1 MSSGAHHDGAG
12 VEPDA
17 HGKHGAV
24 RTPGR
29 RHLHEPERRP
39 RGELGRVVVG
49 LRPAEVDQYPVA
61 EILRHVASVA
71 GDHLARA
78 RPIRPQHV
86 RPVLGIEPR
95 RELHRADE
103 VAEEDR
109 QLAAL
114 ASEPEVGRG
123 CGRRGRSGLGRSI
136 GVRRRR
142 PALGAELRGGRQ
154 IRLAARAAEREGPP
168 AFEAEPPPGG
178 IRMATEGARH
188 RVAHALPT
196 TPPRRPLTY
205 HHFTREPAP
214 GVMCSR

>member
-12 VEPDA
+12 VEP
-17 HGKHGAV
+17 
-24 RTPGR
+24 
-29 RHLHEPERRP
+29 
-39 RGELGRVVVG
+39 
-49 LRPAEVDQYPVA
+49 A
-61 EILRHVASVA
+61 EILRHMASVT

-78 RPIRPQHV
+78 RAIRPQHV

-114 ASEPEVGRG
+114 ASEPEVGPG

-168 AFEAEPPPGG
+168 AFEQNLAREGFVWPQKEQG
-178 IRMATEGARH
+178 IVSRTRCLPH
-188 RVAHALPT
+188 RPAH
-196 TPPRRPLTY
+196 
-205 HHFTREPAP
+205 
-214 GVMCSR
+214 